1 MSSAQ
6 PPAGTPYEE
15 IDDWHNRTLLDASGV
30 GTDEA
35 ALLAAL
41 TGPDE
46 QTRPLAAQAL
56 GTTGGPD
63 SIEALLQAAHSD
75 DDPLAVA
82 ASAALARRGDSRG
95 VEVLRELLSRP
106 VSTSV
111 VPLAA
116 AGALARQGSPEGY
129 PVVRAGLAADNFLVR
144 IAAAKQ
150 LYFFLA
156 PRRSG
161 VPGRQPGRRVRR
173 LSQGVDGRQRR
184 RALGGAVPT
193 AVRVGSP
200 RVGSGRGIPRI
211 RTGGMAGQRG
221 AQGARPLTHCHWKP
235 ATEWGR

>member
-6 PPAGTPYEE
+6 PPAGTPYEA

-56 GTTGGPD
+56 GATGGLD
-63 SIEALLQAAHSD
+63 SIEALRQAAHSD

-95 VEVLRELLSRP
+95 VEVLRDLLSRP

-116 AGALARQGSPEGY
+116 AGALARQGSPDGY
-129 PVVRAGLAADNFLVR
+129 PAVRAGLAADNFLVR
-144 IAAAKQ
+144 VAAAKQ

-156 PRRSG
+156 LDG
-161 VPGRQPGRRVRR
+161 QACPGGSRVDVFAGYRE
-173 LSQGVDGRQRR
+173 
-184 RALGGAVPT
+184 ALTDASDD
-193 AVRVGSP
+193 VRWAALYQLRFVSDP
-200 RVGSGRGIPRI
+200 RVSDLVEEFLESAP
-211 RTGGMAGQRG
+211 
-221 AQGARPLTHCHWKP
+221 AQWLVSEARKLLAP
-235 ATEWGR
+235 